1 MQPATPEKPIKPRL
15 PYQDDP
21 ELQEEQPDFV
31 ARFLAENESCTAC
44 SLSVFDQLA
53 SAISQRQCDTLL
65 SNEGGQKP
73 VPAQKEIKKKP

>member
-1 MQPATPEKPIKPRL
+1 MHSATPEKPIKPHL

-65 SNEGGQKP
+65 PDVGGQQPAPAKP
-73 VPAQKEIKKKP
+73 ETKKEP